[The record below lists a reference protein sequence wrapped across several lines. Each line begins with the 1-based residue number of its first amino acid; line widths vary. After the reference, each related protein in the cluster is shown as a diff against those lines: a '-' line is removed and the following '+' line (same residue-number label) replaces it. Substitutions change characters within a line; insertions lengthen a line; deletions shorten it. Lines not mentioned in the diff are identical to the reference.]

1 MPSAPP
7 TRAPASWRP
16 SPRARVGSWLAD
28 WAVVGLWLGVLT
40 IAGLVLRPALGLS
53 ATFTVSPGSLLASD
67 IAITLATVVPYV
79 CYLALTESSSR
90 QATLGKRWAGLVV
103 TALDGGP
110 PSRSAIWLR
119 NVVKALPWQLAH
131 LGAARGILEVQ
142 EGWGLAL
149 VVLSLALA
157 VLCAAPALA
166 GGRGIHD
173 RAAGTRVAR
182 VATAGAAP

>member
-16 SPRARVGSWLAD
+16 SPRARVGSWLGD
-28 WAVVGLWLGVLT
+28 WAVVGGWLGVLT
-40 IAGLVLRPALGLS
+40 LAGLVLRPTLGVS
-53 ATFTVSPGSLLASD
+53 ATVTVTPGSLLASD
-67 IAITLATVVPYV
+67 VAVTLATVVPYV
-79 CYLALTESSSR
+79 CYLALTESSAR

-103 TALDGGP
+103 TALDGTA
-110 PSRSAIWLR
+110 PSRSAVWLR

-131 LGAARGILEVQ
+131 LGASRGILEVQ
-142 EGWGLAL
+142 EGWGLGL
-149 VVLSLALA
+149 VVLSLVLA
-157 VLCAAPALA
+157 VLCAAPALV

-182 VATAGAAP
+182 VASRGMAP